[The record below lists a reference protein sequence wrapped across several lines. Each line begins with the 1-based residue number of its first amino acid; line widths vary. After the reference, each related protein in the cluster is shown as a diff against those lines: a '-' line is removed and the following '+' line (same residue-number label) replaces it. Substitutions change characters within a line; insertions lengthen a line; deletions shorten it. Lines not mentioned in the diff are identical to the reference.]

1 MQYHDIRPARFLA
14 RPNRFIALAW
24 QEGALVRAHVK
35 NTGRC
40 AELLR
45 PGVQVWLEYSAN
57 PARSTPCDL
66 VCVEKRLA
74 AEDERAGSIRA
85 QALPE
90 VFCTNET
97 GTVYCAPAWPAGPA
111 LLINMDSAAPNAAA
125 GEWLAAGGLGVLEE
139 LRAECTVGDSRFDF
153 CARQGEMPVAVEV
166 KGCTLEK
173 DGLARFP
180 DAPTQRGLKHVQG
193 LAALQRRG
201 WRTCVL
207 LVVQM
212 KGVHTFAPNW
222 KTHPAFGAA
231 LAEAAAAGVE
241 IRAMDCQVT
250 PWGTTIDAA
259 VPVDLKIPAA
269 E

>member
-1 MQYHDIRPARFLA
+1 MQYQNIKPGRFLT
-14 RPNRFIALAW
+14 RPNRFIALVW
-24 QEGALVRAHVK
+24 QQGTLVRAHVK

-74 AEDERAGSIRA
+74 AADARDGSVWA

-90 VFCTNET
+90 VRCTDET
-97 GTVYCAPAWPAGPA
+97 GMEYCAPAWPEGSA

-125 GEWLAAGGLGVLEE
+125 AEWLAAGGLGLLEE
-139 LRAECTVGDSRFDF
+139 LRAETTVGDSRFDF
-153 CARQGEMPVAVEV
+153 CARQDGRPVAIEV
-166 KGCTLEK
+166 KGCTLEQ

-180 DAPTQRGLKHVQG
+180 DAPTLRGLKHVQG
-193 LAALQRRG
+193 LAALSKQG
-201 WRTCVL
+201 WRACVL
-207 LVVQM
+207 IVVQM

-222 KTHPAFGAA
+222 DTHPAFGRA

-241 IRAMDCQVT
+241 VHALTCRVT
-250 PWGTTIDAA
+250 PWGTVIDTPIPVEL
-259 VPVDLKIPAA
+259 VPPASK
-269 E
+269 